1 MLSNQTL
8 ESYDT
13 LTQLI
18 KSVDIDNWL
27 DLASLIKALP
37 YNRNSN
43 RTDLSLV
50 WKEKKGT
57 CSSKHAFLK
66 HVADLNQ
73 IPNVELILGV
83 YKMNSANTP
92 KIGKALSDY
101 QLDYIPEAHC
111 YLKINDERIDYTSL
125 TSDFNRIKD
134 DILLEKIIEPQQ
146 VAEFKIDFHKSYLQD
161 WIKNNNLPFSFEEV
175 WQVREKCIASLSA

>member
-1 MLSNQTL
+1 M
-8 ESYDT
+8 
-13 LTQLI
+13 
-18 KSVDIDNWL
+18 
-27 DLASLIKALP
+27 P

-92 KIGKALSDY
+92 KIGNALSDY

-111 YLKINDERIDYTSL
+111 YLKINDERFDYTSP
-125 TSDFNRIKD
+125 TSDFKRLKND
-134 DILLEKIIEPQQ
+134 MLLEKTITHQQ
-146 VAEFKIDFHKSYLQD
+146 VAEFKIDFHKAYLKD
-161 WIKNNNLPFSFEEV
+161 WIKNNNIPYSFGKI
-175 WQVREKCIASLSA
+175 WQIREQCIENLSR